1 MWTEQ
6 RLKKY
11 REKAEISR
19 FKPFEHEI
27 RWHGYKMATFFSYS
41 ENDLYISIWHNDEI
55 SREEYDE
62 WRYRYPELDTSQH
75 WANTPS
81 KEISDY
87 LIKKSEK

>member
-27 RWHGYKMATFFSYS
+27 RWRGYKMATVQIIHCTAVRNLFAIGWIPAATTCFYGQHSKYA
-41 ENDLYISIWHNDEI
+41 DLL
-55 SREEYDE
+55 
-62 WRYRYPELDTSQH
+62 ELLH
-75 WANTPS
+75 MLKW
-81 KEISDY
+81 I
-87 LIKKSEK
+87 I

>member
-27 RWHGYKMATFFSYS
+27 RWRGYTMAT
-41 ENDLYISIWHNDEI
+41 ENQQARINGVIEVKKGVYLYI
-55 SREEYDE
+55 
-62 WRYRYPELDTSQH
+62 T
-75 WANTPS
+75 
-81 KEISDY
+81 
-87 LIKKSEK
+87 

>member
-27 RWHGYKMATFFSYS
+27 RWRGYKMATKILKLQRKSLFS
-41 ENDLYISIWHNDEI
+41 ENMITIN
-55 SREEYDE
+55 
-62 WRYRYPELDTSQH
+62 PE
-75 WANTPS
+75 NTPFS
-81 KEISDY
+81 KQGSPN
-87 LIKKSEK
+87 LIREGGRTVGSGRVATIIE

>member
-27 RWHGYKMATFFSYS
+27 RWRGYTMAAFVAAV
-41 ENDLYISIWHNDEI
+41 
-55 SREEYDE
+55 R
-62 WRYRYPELDTSQH
+62 
-75 WANTPS
+75 
-81 KEISDY
+81 KEDGI
-87 LIKKSEK
+87 

>member
-27 RWHGYKMATFFSYS
+27 RWHGYKMATKILKIQRKSIFS
-41 ENDLYISIWHNDEI
+41 ENIITENLK
-55 SREEYDE
+55 
-62 WRYRYPELDTSQH
+62 
-75 WANTPS
+75 NTPFAILGS
-81 KEISDY
+81 PN
-87 LIKKSEK
+87 LIREGGRTVGSGRVATIIE